1 MEEFQNL
8 VSVEH
13 REKLVL
19 TTAQLAEFYG
29 CSVRNISDNFKRN
42 ENRFVVGKHFFCLEG
57 DNLRKFRE
65 YSAKSGL
72 VLSSNTPRLYLWTE
86 RGAARHAKMLST
98 DEAWEVFEEL
108 EDCYF
113 NRQPVNSLPAKN
125 TKSAR
130 CDVQL
135 KPACVYV
142 LLMSNDIVKIGYTGN
157 LRRRVTKL
165 ENQSGLTVNKM
176 HFTPFTNRE
185 VARLVEWVC
194 QKNFSSRKVKG
205 EFFSVDFN
213 KVCAAV
219 DDFFAKVVHA
229 CSYIMKIE
237 SPAAIDF

>member
-1 MEEFQNL
+1 MQK
-8 VSVEH
+8 S
-13 REKLVL
+13 
-19 TTAQLAEFYG
+19 
-29 CSVRNISDNFKRN
+29 
-42 ENRFVVGKHFFCLEG
+42 FVVGKHFFCLEG

-98 DEAWEVFEEL
+98 DEAWEVFEKL

-125 TKSAR
+125 TKSAH

-135 KPACVYV
+135 KPACVYA
-142 LLMSNDIVKIGYTGN
+142 LLMSNDTVKIGYTGN

-176 HFTPFTNRE
+176 HFTPFTTRE
-185 VARLVEWVC
+185 VARLIEWVC

-229 CSYIMKIE
+229 CSYIMKVE